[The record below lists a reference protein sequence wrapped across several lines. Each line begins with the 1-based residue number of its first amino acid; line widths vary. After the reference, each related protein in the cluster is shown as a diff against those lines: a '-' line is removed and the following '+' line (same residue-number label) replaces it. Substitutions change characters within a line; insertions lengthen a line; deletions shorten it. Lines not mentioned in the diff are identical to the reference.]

1 MTEPLYDPHPYIE
14 AQKTEH
20 EHKPFW
26 CLCPDECL
34 CPCDDC
40 QSTAQKSTHSDGR
53 IAGGD
58 DA

>member
-20 EHKPFW
+20 GHKPFW

-40 QSTAQKSTHSDGR
+40 QAAHIDGEVSEPPVP
-53 IAGGD
+53 
-58 DA
+58 